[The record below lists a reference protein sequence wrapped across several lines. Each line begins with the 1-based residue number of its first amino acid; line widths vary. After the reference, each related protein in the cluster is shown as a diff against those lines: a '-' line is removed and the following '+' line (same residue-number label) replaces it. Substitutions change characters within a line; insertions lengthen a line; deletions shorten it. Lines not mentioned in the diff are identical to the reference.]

1 MNKGY
6 VAIMD
11 SGIGGLS
18 VLAELKKRLPNESF
32 IYFGD
37 NENAP
42 YGCRSEID
50 LLGLTMENLQVLK
63 KYPLKCVV
71 LGCNTL
77 STTII
82 RELSYYNPEIKFFG
96 TYPPVEINQIRNRKV
111 LLICTSNTAKKYKVS
126 DNVCVLP
133 TKNLAYDIERNIYNL
148 NKVDFSKHVTDA
160 FNDVY
165 GKNLSNNLLTTK
177 DAQMTTKN
185 LKMIFDHQ
193 LRYFEVV
200 ILGCTHYFFIKNKIF
215 DHFRPH
221 IILGGE
227 SFTAN
232 KVKQYL
238 QNDKRLEKHCKNQ
251 TIFIGKSAKLNKRV
265 FETNF
270 PMFSNYWKIF

>member
-37 NENAP
+37 NKNAP
-42 YGCRSEID
+42 YGCKSERE
-50 LLGLTMENLQVLK
+50 LLSLTMENLQTLK
-63 KYPLKCVV
+63 RYPLKCVV

-77 STTII
+77 STTIM
-82 RELSYYNPEIKFFG
+82 RELCYYNPEIKFFG

-111 LLICTSNTAKKYKVS
+111 LLICTSNTAKKYKAS

-133 TKNLAYDIERNIYNL
+133 TKNLACDIERNIHHL
-148 NKVDFSKHVTDA
+148 SKIDFSKHVIDA
-160 FNDVY
+160 FNDFY
-165 GKNLSNNLLTTK
+165 GKNLSNNPLTAN
-177 DAQMTTKN
+177 DAQLTTKN
-185 LKMIFDHQ
+185 LKMIFDHR

-215 DHFRPH
+215 DHFRPR

-238 QNDKRLEKHCKNQ
+238 QNNKMLKKHCKNQ
-251 TIFIGKSAKLNKRV
+251 VIFIGDFAETNKRV
-265 FETNF
+265 FEANF
-270 PMFSNYWKIF
+270 PAISNS